1 MTPKRKAWRLFVDYR
16 NILKKIPSDFDIKE
30 QAKQCA
36 LLDIDND
43 IEVLLNIYGGLTV
56 NIWMQ
61 DEYMNID
68 EAIEYCK
75 EVKKEIELL

>member
-1 MTPKRKAWRLFVDYR
+1 MTPKEKAWRLFVDYR
-16 NILKKIPSDFDIKE
+16 NILNKIPSEFYIKQ

-43 IEVLLNIYGGLTV
+43 LEMLLNINSGLTV
-56 NIWMQ
+56 SIWLQ

-68 EAIEYCK
+68 EAIEYCE
-75 EVKKEIELL
+75 EVKKEILNL

>member
-1 MTPKRKAWRLFVDYR
+1 MTPKRKAYRLFIDYR

-43 IEVLLNIYGGLTV
+43 MEVLLNIHTRLTV
-56 NIWMQ
+56 NIWLQ

-75 EVKKEIELL
+75 EVQTEIKKL

>member
-16 NILKKIPSDFDIKE
+16 NILNKISSEFDTKR

-43 IEVLLNIYGGLTV
+43 LEMLLNIHSRLTV
-56 NIWMQ
+56 NIWLQ
-61 DEYMNID
+61 HEYMNID

-75 EVKKEIELL
+75 EVIEEIKKL

>member
-16 NILKKIPSDFDIKE
+16 NILNKIPSEFDTKQ

-43 IEVLLNIYGGLTV
+43 LEMLLNIHSRLTV
-56 NIWMQ
+56 NIWLQ

-75 EVKKEIELL
+75 EVTEEIKKL